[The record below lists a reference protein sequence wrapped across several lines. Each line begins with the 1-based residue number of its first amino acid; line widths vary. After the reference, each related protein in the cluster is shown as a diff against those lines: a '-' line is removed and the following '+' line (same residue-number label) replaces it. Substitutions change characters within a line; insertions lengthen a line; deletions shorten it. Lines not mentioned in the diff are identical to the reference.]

1 LKDSAQ
7 SLQTREIGFCVGT
20 AWNFG
25 PQGSAEKCPNPS
37 HAKLRG
43 KKDVLRKPAGLQI
56 KKNKPEEKK
65 EI

>member
-1 LKDSAQ
+1 
-7 SLQTREIGFCVGT
+7 VGT